1 MQYGKPSGKVGLK
14 TKRKVEEM
22 ESVFGSDRESE
33 GEGEGGGTEEGESEE
48 EEEEEGE
55 TEGEEEYVKAKLME
69 EEV

>member
-1 MQYGKPSGKVGLK
+1 MGLK

-22 ESVFGSDRESE
+22 ESVFGSDTESE
-33 GEGEGGGTEEGESEE
+33 GEGEGGGTEGES
-48 EEEEEGE
+48 EEEEGE

>member
-1 MQYGKPSGKVGLK
+1 MGLK

-33 GEGEGGGTEEGESEE
+33 GEGGGTEGES
-48 EEEEEGE
+48 EEEEGE
-55 TEGEEEYVKAKLME
+55 TEGEEEYAKAKLME